1 MAEFKI
7 EIAGKVAA
15 VTSLFESTRDYC
27 RLYLSHKKPDFS
39 LTIVPEDLTFEQE
52 KADEEARLEGFK
64 RRKFP
69 DPYLERTAIQRKI
82 AEELFRSDVLV
93 FHGSTVAVDGEGFLF
108 TAKSGTGKP
117 THTRFW
123 RETFGDRAVM
133 VNDDK
138 PFLKIAETG
147 ILVCGSPW
155 SGKHG
160 LDTNVTV
167 PLKGICILERGT
179 ENQIRRATPKEV
191 LFMLLQQSN
200 RPLNPSLMPK
210 YLDLVD
216 ALANR
221 VPLWYMT
228 CNLDPQAAVTAWEAM
243 SGKKHSEQ

>member
-1 MAEFKI
+1 MADFKI
-7 EIAGKVAA
+7 EIAGA
-15 VTSLFESTRDYC
+15 VFAVRSLFESTKDYC
-27 RLYLSHKKPDFS
+27 KHYLTEKEADFS
-39 LTIVPEDLTFEQE
+39 VEVFPVDLTFEQE
-52 KADEEARLEGFK
+52 TADEEAKVEGFK

-82 AEELFRSDVLV
+82 AENLFCRDVLV

-108 TAKSGTGKP
+108 TAKSGTGKS

-123 RETFGDRAVM
+123 RETFGRRAVM

-138 PFLKIAETG
+138 PFLKITESGVLA
-147 ILVCGSPW
+147 CGAPW

-160 LDTNVTV
+160 LDTNITV

-179 ENQIRRATPKEV
+179 ENVIRRATPQEL

-200 RPLNPSLMPK
+200 RPLNPALMPK

-216 ALANR
+216 AIAGT
-221 VPLWYMT
+221 VPLWHMT
-228 CNLDPQAAVTAWEAM
+228 CNLDPQAAEIAWKAM
-243 SGKKHSEQ
+243 SGK

>member
-1 MAEFKI
+1 MEPFVM
-7 EIAGKVAA
+7 EIAGAA
-15 VTSLFESTRDYC
+15 VGVEPRFESTRAYC
-27 RLYLSHKKPDFS
+27 AAYLTDREPDFS
-39 LTIVPEDLTFEQE
+39 VTTCPEDLTFEQDMADQE
-52 KADEEARLEGFK
+52 AKAEGFR

-82 AEELFRSDVLV
+82 AEELFRNDVLV

-108 TAKSGTGKP
+108 TAKSGTGKS

-133 VNDDK
+133 VNDAK
-138 PFLKIAETG
+138 PFLRIAENG
-147 ILVCGSPW
+147 VLVCGAPW

-160 LDTNVTV
+160 LDTNITV
-167 PLKGICILERGT
+167 PLKGSCILERGA
-179 ENQIRRATPKEV
+179 ENQIRRATPKEA

-200 RPLNPSLMPK
+200 RPLNPALMPK

-221 VPLWYMT
+221 VPLWHMT
-228 CNLDPQAAVTAWEAM
+228 CNLDPRAAAVAWETM
-243 SGKKHSEQ
+243 SGRHCNM